1 MNDRNNDGRLRFR
14 DYNGYYSSYDIW
26 GQTIRAGEE
35 HLIHPSFAKLY
46 IQDDKQIS
54 LYTKKWAVSVKADD
68 TITIFK
74 AGHPLNGCTTYDDK
88 ETELVV
94 NALQNPLEERN
105 RLAIKIMDCDDD
117 TLMRLKLFLGG
128 E

>member
-1 MNDRNNDGRLRFR
+1 MNDRNDDGRIRFR

-46 IQDDKQIS
+46 IQDDKHIS
-54 LYTKKWAVSVKADD
+54 LYTKNWRVSVESDD
-68 TITIFK
+68 TIKIFK
-74 AGHPLNGCTTYDDK
+74 TEDDPNAAK

-105 RLAIKIMDCDDD
+105 RLAIKIMGCDDD
-117 TLMRLKLFLGG
+117 TFFRLKMFLDLARF
-128 E
+128 

>member
-1 MNDRNNDGRLRFR
+1 MNDRNDDGRLRFR

-26 GQTIRAGEE
+26 GQTIRSGEE

-54 LYTKKWAVSVKADD
+54 LYTKKWSVSVKADD

-74 AGHPLNGCTTYDDK
+74 TEDDPDAAK
-88 ETELVV
+88 ETNLVV

-117 TLMRLKLFLGG
+117 TFFRLKMFLGG

>member
-1 MNDRNNDGRLRFR
+1 MNDRNDDGRLKFVG
-14 DYNGYYSSYDIW
+14 YNGHYSSYDIW
-26 GQTIRAGEE
+26 GQTIRSGEE

-54 LYTKKWAVSVKADD
+54 LYTKEWRVSVGADD

-74 AGHPLNGCTTYDDK
+74 TEDGPNGAK

-94 NALQNPLEERN
+94 NALRNPLDERN

-117 TLMRLKLFLGG
+117 TLMRLKLFLG

>member
-1 MNDRNNDGRLRFR
+1 MNDRNDDGRLRFR

-54 LYTKKWAVSVKADD
+54 LYTKKWSVSVKADE

-74 AGHPLNGCTTYDDK
+74 TEDDPDAAK
-88 ETELVV
+88 ETNLVV
-94 NALQNPLEERN
+94 NALQNPLDERN

-117 TLMRLKLFLGG
+117 TFFRLKMFLGG